1 MYVCSPR
8 VDIRYEAAGS
18 CGLRKS
24 FDSSIIE
31 QECLKSRSFFRRN
44 KDDFLILELPVWY
57 CVSLENWLEHYF
69 FDVTPRGVVE
79 VYWRFVGTSSIF
91 RVEEWISINKRWI

>member
-31 QECLKSRSFFRRN
+31 QECLKSRSFFRRY
-44 KDDFLILELPVWY
+44 KDDFLILKLP
-57 CVSLENWLEHYF
+57 
-69 FDVTPRGVVE
+69 
-79 VYWRFVGTSSIF
+79 I
-91 RVEEWISINKRWI
+91 